1 MEPSREPD
9 SGELQQWLSLLHS
22 TNPCLRDLNRLV
34 QASAPDRTLPELP
47 PDQVGGFLERV
58 RASLPPPDADAIAAD
73 LRWLEQGAGRHLL
86 PITDHRYPWL
96 LREIP
101 DPPLLLYAQGDLS
114 CLANPCLAIV
124 GSRNPTP
131 QGRETAFRFARELAA
146 TGFTIVSGLA
156 LGIDGC
162 AHRGALETGATA
174 GVCAHGL
181 DTVYPGSHRRLA
193 AAITEGSV
201 LLSELPIGCE
211 PRRHQFPRRNRIIS
225 GMSIGTLVV
234 EAGLRSGSL
243 ITANLAADQN
253 REVFAVPGPI
263 TSPQARGCHDLIRK
277 GAALVE
283 SIDDILRETGH
294 RAVIPAGARGTT
306 GPERVSP
313 HAGLLKHMGY
323 APCTRDELVRRS
335 GLTSAEVS
343 SMLLMLE
350 LEGCVELCPG
360 GTYVRV
366 TRSQLP

>member
-1 MEPSREPD
+1 MEQSREAD
-9 SGELQQWLSLLHS
+9 SRELEQWLALLHS

-34 QASAPDRTLPELP
+34 QASQPGRTLPELP
-47 PDQVGGFLERV
+47 PDQITGFLKRV
-58 RASLPPPDADAIAAD
+58 LAALPAPDTDAIAAD
-73 LRWLEQGAGRHLL
+73 LRWLEQGADRHLL

-101 DPPLLLYAQGDLS
+101 DPPLLLYAQGDPR
-114 CLANPCLAIV
+114 CLASSCLAIV

-146 TGFTIVSGLA
+146 LGFTVVSGLA

-162 AHRGALETGATA
+162 AHRGALETGRTA
-174 GVCAHGL
+174 GICAHGL

-193 AAITEGSV
+193 SAMMDSSI
-201 LLSELPIGCE
+201 LLSELPIGSE
-211 PRRHQFPRRNRIIS
+211 PRRHHFPRRNRIIS

-234 EAGLRSGSL
+234 EAGLKSGSL

-263 TSPQARGCHDLIRK
+263 TSPQSRGCHDLLRK
-277 GAALVE
+277 GAALAESVE
-283 SIDDILRETGH
+283 DILRETGH
-294 RAVIPAGARGTT
+294 RIVALDNPRSAT
-306 GPERVSP
+306 GPENDSP
-313 HAGLLKHMGY
+313 HARLLEHMGY